1 MKTCSLFICLLSIHV
16 AFSQVIDPKEFNNLI
31 ESEAK
36 SFQLGELNKGVVQA
50 NNYDLK
56 YHRLEWQIDPQVYY
70 ISGAVTSYFVPVVAG
85 FNEMY
90 FDFSNALTVDSV
102 VYNGTNVSFSQAVVD
117 VLQITLPSV
126 LPQNVLDSIT
136 VFYQGAPIS
145 SSGFGSFIQSSH
157 NNDSIIWTLSEPYG
171 ALEWWPCKQ
180 NLNDKIDS
188 IDVLVTTPNGNKV
201 GSQGLLVSEITVGS
215 NKIFHWKHRYPIAA
229 YLISVSITNY
239 AAYTNVAP
247 LSTGNLPILNYVF
260 PEDSATMASQSPAII
275 PIIQLYDTLFGAY
288 PFMNEK
294 YGHAQF
300 GWGGG
305 MEHQTMSSMVNFSFS
320 LMAHELAHQWFGD
333 KVTCGS
339 WEEIW
344 LNEGFGTYLTGLS
357 HKYLAPTWWYA
368 WREGTINNVIS
379 QPDGSVFCTDT
390 TDVGRIF
397 NGRLSYSKGAYLLR
411 MLEWKIGEQNFFQGV
426 RNYLADANLSY
437 SYAITEQLKAHLESI
452 SGLNLTEFFNDWYYG
467 EGHPS
472 YQVAATQV
480 GNNVSFTVNQ
490 TQSHPSVSFYEMP
503 IPIYVKGQGLD
514 TTFVFDHQFSGQVFN
529 ATVPFTI
536 DSVFFDPELWI
547 LSENPTTTL
556 AINEEI
562 SIIGD
567 VSVYPNPFSTNFY
580 LQISKNKKLI
590 SIQVFN
596 ALGQLIE
603 PLIIE
608 NTPQLFLINTQQ
620 LAKGN
625 YFIEIKFN
633 DELIR
638 KKLTKI

>member
-1 MKTCSLFICLLSIHV
+1 M
-16 AFSQVIDPKEFNNLI
+16 
-31 ESEAK
+31 
-36 SFQLGELNKGVVQA
+36 
-50 NNYDLK
+50 
-56 YHRLEWQIDPQVYY
+56 
-70 ISGAVTSYFVPVVAG
+70 
-85 FNEMY
+85 
-90 FDFSNALTVDSV
+90 
-102 VYNGTNVSFSQAVVD
+102 
-117 VLQITLPSV
+117 
-126 LPQNVLDSIT
+126 
-136 VFYQGAPIS
+136 FYQGAPVSI
-145 SSGFGSFIQSSH
+145 SGFGSFIQSSH

-188 IDVLVTTPNGNKV
+188 IDIIVTTPLINKV
-201 GSQGLLVSEITVGS
+201 GSQGLLVNETTVGP
-215 NKIFHWKHRYPIAA
+215 NKIYHWKHRYPIAA

-239 AAYTNVAP
+239 AAYTDVAP
-247 LSTGNLPILNYVF
+247 LSAGNLNILNYVF
-260 PEDSATMASQSPAII
+260 PEDSATMVYQSPAVI
-275 PIIQLYDTLFGAY
+275 PVIQLYDTLFGEY

-305 MEHQTMSSMVNFSFS
+305 MEHQTMSSMYNFSFS

-344 LNEGFGTYLTGLS
+344 LNEGFATYLTGLS
-357 HKYLAPTWWYA
+357 HKYIAPTWWYA
-368 WREGTINNVIS
+368 WREGTIIDVIS

-390 TDVGRIF
+390 TNVGRIF
-397 NGRLSYSKGAYLLR
+397 DGRLSYSKGAYLLR

-426 RNYLADANLSY
+426 RNYLSDVNLSY
-437 SYAITEQLKAHLESI
+437 AYAMTAHFQAHQESI

-472 YQVAATQV
+472 YQITWGQL
-480 GNNVSFTVNQ
+480 GNNVTFTVNQ

-503 IPIYVKGQGLD
+503 IPIYVKGQGFD
-514 TTFVFDHQFSGQVFN
+514 TTFIFDHQFSGQVFN

-547 LSENPTTTL
+547 LSSNPTVSS
-556 AINEEI
+556 INEEPTI
-562 SIIGD
+562 TGD
-567 VSVYPNPFSTNFY
+567 VSVYPNPAGNVFY
-580 LQISKNKKLI
+580 IQINNNKQIK
-590 SIQVFN
+590 SIQIFN

-603 PLIIE
+603 PSIIKKSSH
-608 NTPQLFLINTQQ
+608 LFQINTQQ

-625 YFIEIKFN
+625 YIVEIRFN

-638 KKLTKI
+638 KQLNKI